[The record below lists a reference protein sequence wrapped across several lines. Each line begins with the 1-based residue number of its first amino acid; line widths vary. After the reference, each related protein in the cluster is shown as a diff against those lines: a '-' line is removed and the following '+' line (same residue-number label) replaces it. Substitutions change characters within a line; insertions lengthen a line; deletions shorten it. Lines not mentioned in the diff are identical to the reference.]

1 MTSLL
6 NFHALAATR
15 GEGLLP
21 ELRARLERS
30 VAAPCAEFAVRN
42 DGMIQS
48 GPDPKSEELTRR
60 NLSLVPQVSVRQK
73 GDANRNPATPPCPQ
87 RTKKARRQIAPCA

>member
-6 NFHALAATR
+6 NFHALAAAR
-15 GEGLLP
+15 GDGLLP

-48 GPDPKSEELTRR
+48 GPDPKSEEVKRR
-60 NLSLVPQVSVRQK
+60 NLSLVPQASVSQK
-73 GDANRNPATPPCPQ
+73 GDANHNPATP
-87 RTKKARRQIAPCA
+87 ARPLSLV